1 MAALKRG
8 LDDFFAGSF
17 IIVGAVK
24 VNGGQV
30 IDAVIVQPKVYPHTV
45 EDFYQSVIRYPQ
57 VVAAI
62 GGVARCNAVLC
73 SEFT

>member
-8 LDDFFAGSF
+8 LDGFFAGSF

-30 IDAVIVQPKVYPHTV
+30 IDAVIIQPKVYPHTV

-57 VVAAI
+57 VVATI

-73 SEFT
+73 SEFA